1 VSLGAG
7 VFAVQKFILL
17 KVKRWKIAGFN
28 LEQNYDVYQ
37 DSYCNDVTVEDALL
51 EKKN

>member
-1 VSLGAG
+1 
-7 VFAVQKFILL
+7 
-17 KVKRWKIAGFN
+17 

-51 EKKN
+51 EKKNWVFGTIEANRDSQGR